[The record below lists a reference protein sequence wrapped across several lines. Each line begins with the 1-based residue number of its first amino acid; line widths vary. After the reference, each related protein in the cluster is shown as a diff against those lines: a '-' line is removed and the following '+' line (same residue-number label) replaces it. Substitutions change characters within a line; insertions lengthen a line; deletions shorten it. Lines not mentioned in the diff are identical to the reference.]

1 MVQDI
6 AGHSLDTATS
16 LINLVSV
23 DDTLSEA
30 TETATLNLATGTG
43 YNLGTDKTAT
53 VNIFDPVLGS
63 GRAIAKRD
71 LGIAS

>member
-30 TETATLNLATGTG
+30 TETATLNLAI
-43 YNLGTDKTAT
+43 L
-53 VNIFDPVLGS
+53 
-63 GRAIAKRD
+63 
-71 LGIAS
+71 